1 MIFHGVYTTPQI
13 IDSTLS
19 TSSNNAVNGQAVA
32 EYVSHKIAN
41 VEDQIANA
49 GGGCSMC
56 REGFITDSSQY
67 KINKSQAL
75 IIGQS
80 VKMYIEFETLWD
92 NDGNV
97 LIGTLNEDI
106 PQPDS
111 EITTTATANGQSP
124 VSIKLIGNQITMLSS
139 NHTIARGDTFHAT
152 IEYGGESGG
161 GGDEVEIIPAQE
173 WEHFTPNPSINVVV
187 TSSNVVKYGHIIT
200 LSFDVR
206 FNASLSL
213 AGEEERILGTLRDFV
228 PKAKQTTSGIFFSNP
243 MSGSAI
249 GPVAIW
255 IYSNSLIFGRQ
266 PITFNWG
273 DEIRGSITY
282 ICE

>member
-161 GGDEVEIIPAQE
+161 GGDEPQYVHNCITCNSS
-173 WEHFTPNPSINVVV
+173 WE
-187 TSSNVVKYGHIIT
+187 TST
-200 LSFDVR
+200 
-206 FNASLSL
+206 AL
-213 AGEEERILGTLRDFV
+213 AMILGKFVFIQLDLVCKSFIGTNSDSLFPLGQINDSIPKPIVISESQGLIRIKDF
-228 PKAKQTTSGIFFSNP
+228 ASFNIDTTGNIK
-243 MSGSAI
+243 
-249 GPVAIW
+249 
-255 IYSNSLIFGRQ
+255 YSTAAPFYIENGHHF
-266 PITFNWG
+266 
-273 DEIRGSITY
+273 RGYITY